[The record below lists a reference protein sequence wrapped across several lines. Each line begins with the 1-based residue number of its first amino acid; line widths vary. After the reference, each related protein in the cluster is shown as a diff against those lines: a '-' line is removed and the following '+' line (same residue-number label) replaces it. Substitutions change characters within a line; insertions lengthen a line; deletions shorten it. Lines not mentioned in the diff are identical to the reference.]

1 MRTHSLLEMFYNVGG
16 CVDVPEEHIA
26 EGRTFATF
34 QQGETPL
41 LRILSSKDRPDN
53 DFVSVNMREY
63 WY

>member
-1 MRTHSLLEMFYNVGG
+1 MFYNVGG